1 MGYLL
6 CPDLLLQ
13 SLLLLNL
20 YHSVYYRK
28 NNYKRFTW
36 TLLCC
41 WDGQVFSHQ
50 FLVLPEC
57 PTHVLKRDILTKL
70 GTTLVMGR
78 SSAPRALQLLVT
90 TEEPITH
97 SPIDRDQKLR
107 ENKINPQVWDQR
119 TPGQA
124 HQVEPIIIVLWDLTG
139 FPNRKQYSFRR
150 EAQEGL
156 ISVQFSH
163 SVVSDSLQPREPQH
177 SRLPCPS
184 PTPQVHP
191 NPCPLSWWHHST
203 ISSSVVPFSP
213 CPQSFPASGSFPMSQ
228 RFTSGGRR
236 IGVAAS
242 TSVPPVNTQDWSP
255 LGWTGWISLQSKG
268 LSRVFSNTTV
278 QKYQFIG
285 AQLSLQSNS
294 HIHTWLLEKP

>member
-57 PTHVLKRDILTKL
+57 PTHILKRDILTKL

-97 SPIDRDQKLR
+97 SPIERDQKLR
-107 ENKINPQVWDQR
+107 EDKINLQAWDQGIL
-119 TPGQA
+119 GQA
-124 HQVEPIIIVLWDLTG
+124 HQAEPVIIVLQDTTQ
-139 FPNRKQYSFRR
+139 FPNGKRYPLRR
-150 EAQEGL
+150 ETLER
-156 ISVQFSH
+156 
-163 SVVSDSLQPREPQH
+163 LQP
-177 SRLPCPS
+177 LI
-184 PTPQVHP
+184 
-191 NPCPLSWWHHST
+191 NKFLAK
-203 ISSSVVPFSP
+203 I
-213 CPQSFPASGSFPMSQ
+213 
-228 RFTSGGRR
+228 
-236 IGVAAS
+236 
-242 TSVPPVNTQDWSP
+242 N
-255 LGWTGWISLQSKG
+255 K
-268 LSRVFSNTTV
+268 
-278 QKYQFIG
+278 
-285 AQLSLQSNS
+285 
-294 HIHTWLLEKP
+294 